1 MTEHKNLDRRGL
13 FRAGGIGLAAVALG
27 PALAACSRTEDTVTL
42 DSLREQGYIRVA
54 INNEAPFG
62 YIGEDGEV
70 TGSSP
75 ELLRAIFAELG
86 VDEVRAESVAW
97 DGLIPGLKARR
108 FDAVA
113 AGMYITP
120 ERCAEVAFAEPDY
133 RILQAF
139 LVPSGNPHGLSTFDD
154 IAADPDV
161 TVAVLNASVEQ
172 GYAEGA
178 GVPADQIETVDNQ
191 VSAYELLQ
199 KGRVDAVALST
210 ISLNRL
216 LEQRGGDFEVTEGF
230 TPVVDGEEVTP
241 AGALAF
247 RRSDTELLAEVNRV
261 LAEFKEN
268 GRLLEIIEPFG
279 FTEQELPGDLTTEQL
294 CRA

>member
-1 MTEHKNLDRRGL
+1 MTNNGSLGRRGL
-13 FRAGGIGLAAVALG
+13 FRAGGIGLAAVALA
-27 PALAACSRTEDTVTL
+27 PALASCSRTEETVTL
-42 DSLREQGYIRVA
+42 ESLREQGFIRVA

-62 YIGEDGEV
+62 YIGDDGEV

-75 ELLRAIFAELG
+75 ELLRAIFSELG
-86 VDEVRAESVAW
+86 VGEVRAESVAW
-97 DGLIPGLKARR
+97 DGLVPGLKAGRY
-108 FDAVA
+108 DAVA
-113 AGMYITP
+113 AGMYVTP

-139 LVPSGNPHGLSTFDD
+139 LVPAGNPDGLATFED
-154 IAADPDV
+154 IASNPDV
-161 TVAVLNASVEQ
+161 KVAVLNASVEQ

-191 VSAYELLQ
+191 VTAYELLEN
-199 KGRVDAVALST
+199 GRVQAVGLST

-216 LEQRGGDFEVTEGF
+216 MEQHGGDFEVTEGF

-247 RRSDTELLAEVNRV
+247 RPADTELLAEVNRV

-268 GRLLEIIEPFG
+268 GQLLQTMEPFG
-279 FTEQELPGDLTTEQL
+279 FTEAELPGDLTTEQL
-294 CRA
+294 CQG